1 MLLKNKDMHL
11 YSYIL
16 QIDIINTY
24 SDTAFRCRPPI
35 QYAATAKRNK
45 TICTREGATSAKPK
59 KLAKL
64 SVLFRNTKN
73 NR

>member
-1 MLLKNKDMHL
+1 MLLKNKEIHL
-11 YSYIL
+11 YSYIP
-16 QIDIINTY
+16 QINIINTY

-45 TICTREGATSAKPK
+45 AICTREGVTSAKPK
-59 KLAKL
+59 KLVKL

-73 NR
+73 IR